1 MKLNNKGFS
10 LLEMLVSISILSIV
24 IVFMMHLFANIRN
37 VYTSNREEFEY
48 EILKSKVIKTISD
61 DLNDS
66 KLIRYEKNS
75 NKKVTLYF
83 ENGNKTIEIN
93 DNNIRYYDNENE
105 YLNEK
110 LPDGSI
116 VGNILISG
124 SNFVKISIPVGN
136 NFKRYDINIYEVYY
150 E

>member
-48 EILKSKVIKTISD
+48 EIIKSKVIKAISD

>member
-37 VYTSNREEFEY
+37 IYTSNREEFEY
-48 EILKSKVIKTISD
+48 EILKSKVINTISD